1 MKSKHCTRVVEHRF
15 LSTDEK
21 QKHSYQFFIIYHD
34 LWPLCLSSKPPD
46 KIYRLHNQ
54 LTSKS
59 FQLVHFTIT
68 QNSIRIYARTN
79 LSIVSILFLE
89 KKETEKKKKR
99 ERENESNEIKSL
111 RMIKENEMKRIFK
124 IIVLLIIAKI
134 LSKDFIPLSLSL
146 SCFVTRLSFRVSG
159 ARRPSPPL
167 SRHAFSDPR
176 ILIGPDKPGSTFK
189 PRVIPRLIEL

>member
-34 LWPLCLSSKPPD
+34 LWPLCLSSKPSD

-134 LSKDFIPLSLSL
+134 LSKDFIPLFLSL
-146 SCFVTRLSFRVSG
+146 SPVSSRV
-159 ARRPSPPL
+159 
-167 SRHAFSDPR
+167 
-176 ILIGPDKPGSTFK
+176 
-189 PRVIPRLIEL
+189 